1 MDEREEQIWRAIL
14 DNRHL
19 SAEEIATIVGSAT
32 EEVQALINRISS
44 PNWREE
50 KSTSR
55 PMPQPTRVTML
66 NTAKQLTSGDR
77 NKSYGPPYD
86 NLKDCA
92 HMWEAYI
99 NNKFGCLQHQPDGS
113 YAARITAE
121 DVAWMMNLLKMT
133 RTFYPGYHPDNYVD
147 GACYAAIA
155 GECREIE
162 DAEG

>member
-1 MDEREEQIWRAIL
+1 MTEQEERIWRAIIN
-14 DNRHL
+14 NRCL

-32 EEVQALINRISS
+32 EEVQACINRISS

-50 KSTSR
+50 KPSV
-55 PMPQPTRVTML
+55 QPTRITML
-66 NTAKQLTSGDR
+66 ETAKQLTGGDR
-77 NKSYGPPYD
+77 NRSYGPPYD

-92 HMWEAYI
+92 NLWEAYL
-99 NNKFGCLQHQPDGS
+99 NNKFGAIQLQPDGG

-121 DVAWMMNLLKMT
+121 DVAWMMTLLKMT